1 MHVDDRKENPLLDRV
16 EINFSIRHE
25 GKKTPSRSEIIG
37 LLAQTEP
44 GAKRDQ
50 IVVKNVDT
58 RFGQALTTGVA
69 HIYGSKEAMTVE
81 APYILERHSE
91 KEEEKEEA
99 SAPVESGDDDG
110 GEE

>member
-16 EINFSIRHE
+16 EITFSIRHD
-25 GKKTPSRSEIIG
+25 GKQTPSRAEIIG

-50 IVVKNVDT
+50 IIVKNVDT
-58 RFGQALTTGVA
+58 RFGQALTTGLA
-69 HIYGSKEAMTVE
+69 HIYGTKEAMTVE
-81 APYILERHSE
+81 PPYILERHSE
-91 KEEEKEEA
+91 KEEAKEEDSTPSV
-99 SAPVESGDDDG
+99 SADDDG